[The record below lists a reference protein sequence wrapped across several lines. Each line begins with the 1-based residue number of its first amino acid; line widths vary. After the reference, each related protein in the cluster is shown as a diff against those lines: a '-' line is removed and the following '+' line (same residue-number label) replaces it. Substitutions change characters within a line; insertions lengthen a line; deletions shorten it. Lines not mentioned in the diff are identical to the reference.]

1 MLDFH
6 AFEQGDSIGDHVEI
20 IAEQVCLEVA
30 CEIPGELVSFLNK
43 SNLYVEAALEAVC
56 DFGDVGDVVVLDGLA
71 VFLGEFELDFI
82 GQEEFDEKVH
92 DLAVL
97 FQLEVV
103 IQEHLNTS
111 THQQF
116 PSTLVLMNGRH
127 WPVAGVSQRP

>member
-1 MLDFH
+1 M
-6 AFEQGDSIGDHVEI
+6 
-20 IAEQVCLEVA
+20 
-30 CEIPGELVSFLNK
+30 
-43 SNLYVEAALEAVC
+43 EAALEAVC

-116 PSTLVLMNGRH
+116 PSTLVLMDRRY
-127 WPVAGVSQRP
+127 WPVAGISQRP